1 VDIMDED
8 HSLRL
13 AMRRLASDP
22 ELRAKLGAAGRAYWQ
37 QEHSPEGMI
46 DDYRLALEA
55 AAASPVPRPALPAH
69 LVNDGDGLLKAL
81 LADFGLGH
89 TMSSAARPDGRSS
102 GEETHP
108 VR

>member
-1 VDIMDED
+1 MDED

-22 ELRAKLGAAGRAYWQ
+22 ELRARVGTAGRAYWQ
-37 QEHSPEGMI
+37 QEHAPECMTA
-46 DDYRLALEA
+46 DYRLALDA
-55 AAASPVPRPALPAH
+55 AAASPIPRPTLPAH
-69 LVNDGDGLLKAL
+69 LVNDGDLLLNTL

-89 TMSSAARPDGRSS
+89 TMSDAA
-102 GEETHP
+102 P

>member
-1 VDIMDED
+1 MDED

-22 ELRAKLGAAGRAYWQ
+22 ELRARLGAAGRAYWQ
-37 QEHSPEGMI
+37 QEHAPACMI
-46 DDYRLALEA
+46 DDYRLALDA

-69 LVNDGDGLLKAL
+69 LVNDGDGLLKTL
-81 LADFGLGH
+81 LADFGLH
-89 TMSSAARPDGRSS
+89 HPMSRLVRPDGRSG